1 MITDIFAA
9 IVILGAEKV
18 WVLSSQVSDRQTD
31 TLLQLREVWY
41 VIMDILV
48 KQLPGVYTICLR
60 SLSISHWFSVKIG
73 RFQDCFISEITEL

>member
-1 MITDIFAA
+1 MITDVLTA

-48 KQLPGVYTICLR
+48 KQLPSVYTICLLGLYQ
-60 SLSISHWFSVKIG
+60 SLTDSLLKLEDFKIVL
-73 RFQDCFISEITEL
+73 FLK